1 MSKHSFVVGAIFAA
15 LLATS
20 SVSKAATISAYYSID
35 GGSLNLVS
43 DFNPAGDGF
52 LGLISN
58 AGGFSATLSATVT
71 PASSSLLQSNVTS
84 SHLGAASTLR
94 IFFLSAGNEPAGNQQ
109 FLSGFTGNVGS
120 ATGTLATFYG
130 NSTLASPFS
139 SGANPIS
146 STPYTGLFS
155 TSFLQSVV
163 VPSDFSLLAVYTINA
178 NGRVDTNTTVN
189 ISAVPGPIVGAGLPG
204 LMMACAGLLALARR
218 RRKAAV

>member
-1 MSKHSFVVGAIFAA
+1 MLKCSFFIGTIFAA
-15 LLATS
+15 LVATS
-20 SVSKAATISAYYSID
+20 GITTAATISAYYSI
-35 GGSLNLVS
+35 GNGPVNLIN
-43 DFNPAGDGF
+43 DLNPAGDGF
-52 LGLISN
+52 IGLISD
-58 AGGFSATLSATVT
+58 GRFSATLTATVT
-71 PASSSLLQSNVTS
+71 PASESLLQSNVTS
-84 SHLGAASTLR
+84 SHSGAASTLR
-94 IFFLSAGNEPAGNQQ
+94 VFFLSTGNDPGGNQQ

-189 ISAVPGPIVGAGLPG
+189 ISSVPGPIVGAGLPG

-218 RRKAAV
+218 RRKTAI